1 MSALDVMNALACRR
15 SGLAYQMNVQD
26 DLCDLQDVMNALAYR
41 KNEQAYQ
48 MYALAYRKN
57 ALQGALCAQWC
68 DVLGARCD
76 LEQTL
81 LREILAYRP
90 Y

>member
-1 MSALDVMNALACRR
+1 
-15 SGLAYQMNVQD
+15 MNVQD
-26 DLCDLQDVMNALAYR
+26 VLCDLQDVMNALAYR

-57 ALQGALCAQWC
+57 ALQGALCALMC
-68 DVLGARCD
+68 DVLGARYD